1 MHTINN
7 GHRIGWVGVGRMGRP
22 LVTRL
27 LEAGCDVVVYNRTR
41 EKAQP
46 LEDLG
51 ARIVDAPRGLADRD
65 IVFSVVSGPDDFTSV
80 MLGQGREIWQEMGGP
95 QALIELGVVDAKRM
109 EEAANRMF
117 SSGRVRAANRI
128 WNILNLES
136 WVRPRI

>member
-1 MHTINN
+1 
-7 GHRIGWVGVGRMGRP
+7 MGRP

-80 MLGQGREIWQEMGGP
+80 MLGDSGVLSDPAVAPGLLVDCSTISTEASVLVSAAAARRGG
-95 QALIELGVVDAKRM
+95 Q
-109 EEAANRMF
+109 
-117 SSGRVRAANRI
+117 
-128 WNILNLES
+128 
-136 WVRPRI
+136 